1 MFAAKHLSNK
11 VLAIDLDGTLL
22 HPEPEAVPVWGR
34 SGYRYMSGKS
44 AELLAEIS
52 NLIPVVI
59 ATGRNAQSV
68 QRLVCQLENVS
79 FCGFVT
85 ENGLVS
91 RRYLKAI
98 NYQDKWDDVTGLLP
112 DWERLS
118 GYEECL
124 GLMIPLYAE
133 EPEKIVAEV
142 LVRRG
147 KTGHIYRENRKLF
160 VYPFMPSKLSG
171 IRDLGFEPFIALGD
185 EVNDLDML
193 DAAAY
198 PATLITAHKDV
209 RHCVRKK
216 KGYCSDQIS
225 HAATEVLLKY
235 VGEKLRESFE

>member
-1 MFAAKHLSNK
+1 MTTKA
-11 VLAIDLDGTLL
+11 LAVDLDGTLL
-22 HPEPEAVPVWGR
+22 HPEPEAIPVRGR
-34 SGYRYMSGKS
+34 SGYRYMSGRS

-79 FCGFVT
+79 FRGFVM

-91 RRYLKAI
+91 RTYLKAI
-98 NYQDKWDDVTGLLP
+98 KYQDKWADAAGQLP
-112 DWERLS
+112 DWERLT

-124 GLMIPLYAE
+124 GLMIPPYTE
-133 EPEKIVAEV
+133 EPEKIVEEV
-142 LVRRG
+142 LASTGR
-147 KTGHIYRENRKLF
+147 TGHIYRENRKLF
-160 VYPFMPSKLSG
+160 VYPLMPSKLSG
-171 IRDLGFEPFIALGD
+171 IRDLGLEPFIALGD

-209 RHCVRKK
+209 RHCVQER
-216 KGYCSDQIS
+216 KGYCTDQVS
-225 HAATEVLLKY
+225 HAATEFLLTY
-235 VGEKLRESFE
+235 ASEKLREDLTNF